1 MVRDMNNAR
10 TLREYLEIQARDYYN
25 IASEFDNYSPKN
37 ELYTGYVRMC
47 DEMLHYLSEETLEQ
61 PVAFRKINYCGECG
75 RYNKSS
81 CVCRDEFGKVITWMR
96 FENTEACDCFE
107 Y

>member
-1 MVRDMNNAR
+1 MDNVS
-10 TLREYLEIQARDYYN
+10 TLRQYLERQARDYYD

-61 PVAFRKINYCGECG
+61 PVAFRKINHCGECG
-75 RYNKSS
+75 RYNNFHHT
-81 CVCRDEFGKVITWMR
+81 CTDDFGNEIRCLIFKD
-96 FENTEACDCFE
+96 TEACDYFKQST
-107 Y
+107 